1 MENVS
6 KAAKTMED
14 AAKVMTGCF
23 NMTSAMC

>member
-14 AAKVMTGCF
+14 ATQVMTGCF
-23 NMTSAMC
+23 TMTSAMC